1 MLKRTLL
8 LFFLSFSLFSFTAAP
23 SHTAAETFVDVTASY
38 RAYDEI
44 MYLAQGQIVSG
55 NNGNFYPGKAVTR
68 AEAAAMLGRALGLNG
83 SKTTTSFKDVSG
95 SSFASGYIQSA
106 ANKGIIAGYSNGT
119 FQPEKV
125 VTRGEMAL
133 FISRAFGYGS
143 KLTMAGASSQLM
155 DRGIAQGL
163 ANGDFA
169 VNKQIT
175 RADYAVFLARAIN
188 YKLRITPKVTTTG
201 LLSVAANGGLNVRTG
216 PSTAYSVKGSL
227 MSGAK
232 VNEAYRVGSWVYVK
246 TSTVEGFVSGSYVV
260 EAQQENPASQP
271 NEEKEPSGETPK
283 PNGDKDTSAGT
294 PTKPNEG
301 PIPAENSKS
310 LSSQVV
316 VIDAGH
322 GGSDNGADGFGLL
335 EKNVNLDTALK
346 VKALLVKTP
355 FKIVMTREG
364 DTYPTLSERV
374 TIAKKAKG
382 NAFISIHSNAFNGSG
397 NGIETYFYSAAY
409 NPYVSDSKMLAT
421 AIQNRLLAIG
431 ETKDRGVKAGNLHV
445 LRENNMPATLVELGF
460 IDNAADNAKL
470 KSDVWRQ
477 SAAQAIYWG
486 ILDYYK
492 QKGFN
497 VSGLY

>member
-1 MLKRTLL
+1 MFVIILL
-8 LFFLSFSLFSFTAAP
+8 LFSLFSFTAVP
-23 SHTAAETFVDVTASY
+23 LNTAAETFVDINNSY

-44 MYLAQGQIVSG
+44 MYLAQGKIVSG
-55 NNGNFYPGKAVTR
+55 NNGYFYPGKAVTR
-68 AEAAAMLGRALGLNG
+68 AEAATMLGRALGLNG
-83 SKTTTSFKDVSG
+83 NKTKTSFKDVSS

-119 FQPEKV
+119 FQPERI

-143 KLTMAGASSQLM
+143 KLTMAGASAQLM
-155 DRGIAQGL
+155 ERGIAQGL

-169 VNKQIT
+169 VGNQIT
-175 RADYAVFLARAIN
+175 RADYATFLARAIN
-188 YKLRITPKVTTTG
+188 YKLRITPIVTTTG
-201 LLSVAANGGLNVRTG
+201 LLSVTANGGLNVRTG

-227 MSGAK
+227 VSGAK
-232 VNEAYRVGSWVYVK
+232 VNEAYRVGNWVYVK
-246 TSTVEGFVSGSYVV
+246 GTSVEGFVSGSYVV
-260 EAQQENPASQP
+260 NAQPENPAGKP
-271 NEEKEPSGETPK
+271 NEDKDNSTGTPK
-283 PNGDKDTSAGT
+283 PDDEQPQTGNG
-294 PTKPNEG
+294 
-301 PIPAENSKS
+301 KS

-346 VKALLVKTP
+346 VKALLAKTP
-355 FKIVMTREG
+355 FKIVMTRVG

-374 TIAKKAKG
+374 SIAKNAKG

-397 NGIETYFYSAAY
+397 NGIETYFYSASY

-421 AIQNRLLAIG
+421 AIQKRLLAIG
-431 ETKDRGVKAGNLHV
+431 ETKDRGVKPGDLHV

-470 KSDVWRQ
+470 KSDAWRQ

-486 ILDYYK
+486 LLDYYK

>member
-1 MLKRTLL
+1 MIKRIIMTFI
-8 LFFLSFSLFSFTAAP
+8 LFFILFSFTAVP
-23 SHTAAETFVDVTASY
+23 SKTAAQTFADVNASY

-44 MYLAQGQIVSG
+44 IYLAQGNIVSG
-55 NNGNFYPGKAVTR
+55 NNGNYYPDKAVTR
-68 AEAAAMLGRALGLNG
+68 AEAAVMLGRVLGLNG
-83 SKTTTSFKDVSG
+83 SKMKTSFKDVSS
-95 SSFASGYIQSA
+95 SSFASGFIQSA
-106 ANKGIIAGYSNGT
+106 ANKGIINGFTDGT
-119 FQPEKV
+119 FQPEKF

-155 DRGIAQGL
+155 ERGIAQGM
-163 ANGDFA
+163 ANGDFG

-188 YKLRITPKVTTTG
+188 YKLRINPKITMTKS
-201 LLSVAANGGLNVRTG
+201 LSVKADGGLNVRTG
-216 PSTAYSVKGSL
+216 PSTSYSIKGSL
-227 MSGAK
+227 KNGAK
-232 VNEAYRVGSWVYVK
+232 VNEAYRVGNWVYVK
-246 TSTVEGFVSGSYVV
+246 ASSVEGFVSGSYLAEVPK
-260 EAQQENPASQP
+260 EN
-271 NEEKEPSGETPK
+271 
-283 PNGDKDTSAGT
+283 SAGNT
-294 PTKPNEG
+294 IEGSGSQSEIPKQDEEQKPAD
-301 PIPAENSKS
+301 PSKS

-346 VKALLVKTP
+346 VKALLAKTP

-364 DTYPTLSERV
+364 DTYPSLSERV
-374 TIAKKAKG
+374 QIAKKAKG
-382 NAFISIHSNAFNGSG
+382 NVFVSIHSNAFNGSA

-409 NPYVSDSKMLAT
+409 NPYVADSKLLAT
-421 AIQNRLLAIG
+421 AIQKRLLAIS
-431 ETKDRGVKAGNLHV
+431 ETNNRGVKAGNLHV

-460 IDNAADNAKL
+460 IDNAGDNAKL
-470 KSDVWRQ
+470 KSDAWRQ
-477 SAAQAIYWG
+477 SAAKAIYWG

-492 QKGFN
+492 QKGFD